1 MERKLRVLITG
12 GSGQLGSELKAIT
25 AGSGIAE
32 YLFPTREDL
41 DLSDLAAIAPTLQR
55 LRPDVIVHA
64 AAYTAVDRAEEEPM
78 LADRLNHLATKEIAQ
93 YCGSE
98 HVKLLFVST
107 DYVYP
112 GDKNAPLKEQD
123 STGPLNIYGKTKLLG
138 EVAAIRFN
146 PQTLVIRTSW
156 VYSPYG
162 HNFVKTMLR
171 LMQEK
176 SQLRVV
182 DDQFGSPTCAGDL
195 ARAIQRIVEA
205 GPWKPGTYHYCN
217 AGRCSWFEF
226 AIAISELAGLNCEVL
241 PVPSELYPTVAKRPR
256 FTVLDTSKIK
266 KEFDL
271 IIPSW
276 KDSLEAMLQALTQ
289 SRFDD
294 KLNTV

>member
-32 YLFPTREDL
+32 YLFPAREEL
-41 DLSDLAAIAPTLQR
+41 DLSDLPAIAPTLQR

-98 HVKLLFVST
+98 QVKLLFVST

-112 GDKNAPLKEQD
+112 GNKNAPLKEQD

-176 SQLRVV
+176 PQLRVV
-182 DDQFGSPTCAGDL
+182 DDQFGSPTYAGDL
-195 ARAIQRIVEA
+195 ARVIQRLIEKGA
-205 GPWKPGTYHYCN
+205 WKPGTYHYCN

-226 AIAISELAGLNCEVL
+226 ATAISELAGLSCEVL
-241 PVPSELYPTVAKRPR
+241 PVPSELYPTRAKRPR
-256 FTVLDTSKIK
+256 FTIMDTSKIK
-266 KEFDL
+266 NEFDL

-276 KDSLEAMLQALTQ
+276 RDSLEAMLQALTQ

>member
-32 YLFPTREDL
+32 YLFPDREEL
-41 DLSDLAAIAPTLQR
+41 DLSDLSAMAPTLQR

-64 AAYTAVDRAEEEPM
+64 AAYTAGDRAEEDPM
-78 LADRLNHLATKEIAQ
+78 RADRLNHLATKEIAQ
-93 YCGSE
+93 YCGIAQ
-98 HVKLLFVST
+98 VKLLFVST
-107 DYVYP
+107 DNVYP
-112 GDKNAPLKEQD
+112 VNKNVLLKEQD

-176 SQLRVV
+176 TQLRVV
-182 DDQFGSPTCAGDL
+182 DDQFGSPTYAGDL
-195 ARAIQRIVEA
+195 ARVIQR
-205 GPWKPGTYHYCN
+205 
-217 AGRCSWFEF
+217 
-226 AIAISELAGLNCEVL
+226 
-241 PVPSELYPTVAKRPR
+241 
-256 FTVLDTSKIK
+256 
-266 KEFDL
+266 
-271 IIPSW
+271 
-276 KDSLEAMLQALTQ
+276 
-289 SRFDD
+289 
-294 KLNTV
+294 